1 MYWLYIISL
10 CFGFLVCK
18 IGIIVVGCNVM
29 FTMPA
34 PDIEEKADR
43 ERQKAQL
50 LHSAQAQPRHRPEI
64 PMLASFLRSFL
75 EPQAF

>member
-1 MYWLYIISL
+1 
-10 CFGFLVCK
+10 
-18 IGIIVVGCNVM
+18 M